1 MTDRRQFAPAA
12 ERNREPILRVLKD
25 WLPQQGTVLE
35 VASGSGE
42 HAIYFAPRLTPLLWQ
57 SSNYEQ
63 EQMDSVSDW
72 IAHAPADNLLPP
84 LWLDVTEAQWP
95 VEEEAYEDKPV
106 TAIFNANMIHISPW
120 ATTAGLM
127 AGAGRILP
135 AGGRLILYGP
145 FKING
150 EHTANSNR
158 EFDGWLKA
166 RDAGYGVRD
175 IRDVI
180 TEARKNGLQ
189 HLVARPMPA
198 NNFMHLFEKA

>member
-1 MTDRRQFAPAA
+1 
-12 ERNREPILRVLKD
+12 
-25 WLPQQGTVLE
+25 
-35 VASGSGE
+35 
-42 HAIYFAPRLTPLLWQ
+42 
-57 SSNYEQ
+57 
-63 EQMDSVSDW
+63 
-72 IAHAPADNLLPP
+72 
-84 LWLDVTEAQWP
+84 
-95 VEEEAYEDKPV
+95 VEEEAYESRPV

-145 FKING
+145 FMIDG
-150 EHTANSNR
+150 EHTADSNR
-158 EFDGWLKA
+158 EFDHWLKA

-175 IRDVI
+175 MRDVI

-198 NNFMHLFEKA
+198 NNFMHLFEMT